1 MLVEPLTLGITGV
14 IALAVLVVIGMH
26 VAYAGALIGLLGLVM
41 SIGITRVPAGEG
53 TLWDAFLAGFEPGI
67 GIAGIV
73 PFAELAHYSLSV
85 LPMFILIGYMA
96 FHARL
101 TQGAFYSMRM
111 WFGGFQGGL
120 AIATVFATAAFAAV
134 SGASTATAAVF
145 SRIAIPEM
153 LRYGYKPGFA
163 AGVVAAGGTLA
174 SLIPPSGI
182 LVIYAIIVEE
192 SVGRLLLAGFI
203 PGIVSA
209 IIYAF
214 SIWIRVKL
222 KPELAG
228 PTVSADWATKIK
240 SLGQMWGIIA
250 VVCIIMGG
258 VYTGW
263 MTPTE
268 SGAVGAFVIF
278 CLALSH
284 GMTWKQF
291 LHGLTESART
301 AVMII
306 TIIWGILILVRFLGF
321 SQLPSEIE
329 GLVVG
334 LDMNRYWIL
343 LIILLMY
350 AVLGMF
356 MDAIGML
363 LLTLPLVQPV
373 ILSLGFD
380 AIWFGIIVVKM
391 VEICLITPPIGLNCF
406 VVAGV
411 RPDIPLLDI
420 FKGIWWFFVCDVLTV
435 ALFVAFPGIVLWLPN
450 QMFNG

>member
-1 MLVEPLTLGITGV
+1 MLVEPLTIGIVGV
-14 IALAVLVVIGMH
+14 SILAVLVVIGMH

-41 SIGITRVPAGEG
+41 SIGVTRVPADEG
-53 TLWDAFLAGFEPGI
+53 NLWDAFLAGFEPGI

-96 FHARL
+96 YHANL
-101 TQGAFYSMRM
+101 TQGAFYCMRM
-111 WFGGFQGGL
+111 WFGWMPGGL
-120 AIATVFATAAFAAV
+120 AIASVFATAAFAAV

-153 LRYGYKPGFA
+153 LKYGYQPGFA

-203 PGIVSA
+203 PGVLSA
-209 IIYAF
+209 IIYGL
-214 SIWIRVKL
+214 SIWVRVKL
-222 KPELAG
+222 NPELGA
-228 PTVSADWATKIK
+228 PVSGATMIARFK

-258 VYTGW
+258 IYTGW

-278 CLALSH
+278 CLALAH
-284 GMTWKQF
+284 GMSWKQF
-291 LHGLTESART
+291 VHGLTESART

-321 SQLPSEIE
+321 SQLPAEIE
-329 GLVVG
+329 AFVLGLE
-334 LDMNRYWIL
+334 MNRYWIL

-363 LLTLPLVQPV
+363 LLTLPLVQPIIV
-373 ILSLGFD
+373 ALGFD
-380 AIWFGIIVVKM
+380 PIWFGIIVVKM

-411 RPDIPLLDI
+411 RPDIPLLSI
-420 FKGIWWFFVCDVLTV
+420 FRGIWWFFVCDILTI
-435 ALFVAFPGIVLWLPN
+435 ALLVAFPGIVLWLPN
-450 QMFNG
+450 QMFN

>member
-1 MLVEPLTLGITGV
+1 MLVEPLTLGIVGV
-14 IALAVLVVIGMH
+14 VCLCVLVVIGMH

-41 SIGITRVPAGEG
+41 AIGVTRIPPGEDG

-101 TQGAFYSMRM
+101 TQGAFYCMRM
-111 WFGGFQGGL
+111 WFGGFPGGL
-120 AIATVFATAAFAAV
+120 AIATVFATGAFAAV

-153 LRYGYKPGFA
+153 LKYGYKPGFA

-203 PGIVSA
+203 PGIISA
-209 IIYAF
+209 IIYGV
-214 SIWIRVKL
+214 SIWVRVKL
-222 KPELAG
+222 KPELGG
-228 PTVSADWATKIK
+228 PTVKADWMTKFK
-240 SLGQMWGIIA
+240 SIGQMWGIIA

-278 CLALSH
+278 CLAISQ
-284 GMTWKQF
+284 GMTWQQF
-291 LHGLTESART
+291 KHGMVESART

-329 GLVVG
+329 ALVTG
-334 LDMNRYWIL
+334 LDVNRYWIL
-343 LIILLMY
+343 LAILLMY

-363 LLTLPLVQPV
+363 LLTLPLVQPIV
-373 ILSLGFD
+373 ISLGFD
-380 AIWFGIIVVKM
+380 PIWFGIIVVKM

-420 FKGIWWFFVCDVLTV
+420 FKGIWWFFICDVLTV
-435 ALFVAFPGIVLWLPN
+435 ALFVAFPGIVLFLPN
-450 QMFNG
+450 TMFN

>member
-1 MLVEPLTLGITGV
+1 MLIEPLTLGIAGV
-14 IALAVLVVIGMH
+14 AVLAVLVVIGMH
-26 VAYAGALIGLLGLVM
+26 VAYAGALVGLLGLVM
-41 SIGITRVPAGEG
+41 SIGITRVIPGEG
-53 TLWDAFLAGFEPGI
+53 GWIDAFLLGFEPGL
-67 GIAGIV
+67 GIAGTI
-73 PFAELAHYSLSV
+73 PFEELAHYSLSV

-101 TQGAFYSMRM
+101 TQGAFYCMRM
-111 WFGGFQGGL
+111 WFGGMPGGL
-120 AIATVFATAAFAAV
+120 GVATVFATAAFAAV

-153 LRYGYKPGFA
+153 LKYGYKPGFA

-203 PGIVSA
+203 PGILSA
-209 IIYAF
+209 IIYAA
-214 SIWIRVKL
+214 SIWVRVKL
-222 KPELAG
+222 KPSLAG
-228 PTVSADWATKIK
+228 PTLRADWGTKFK

-258 VYTGW
+258 IYTGW

-278 CLALSH
+278 CLALAH
-284 GMTWKQF
+284 GMTWNQF

-301 AVMII
+301 SVMII

-321 SQLPSEIE
+321 SQLPAEIE
-329 GLVVG
+329 ALVTG

-343 LIILLMY
+343 LVILLMY
-350 AVLGMF
+350 GVLGMF

-363 LLTLPLVQPV
+363 LLTLPLVQPIV
-373 ILSLGFD
+373 LSLGFD
-380 AIWFGIIVVKM
+380 AVWFGIIVVKM
-391 VEICLITPPIGLNCF
+391 VEICLITPPIGMNCF

-420 FKGIWWFFVCDVLTV
+420 FKGIWWFFICDVLTV

-450 QMFNG
+450 QMFN

>member
-1 MLVEPLTLGITGV
+1 MIVEPLTIGIVGV
-14 IALAVLVVIGMH
+14 SILAVLVVIGMH

-41 SIGITRVPAGEG
+41 SIGVTRVPAGEG
-53 TLWDAFLAGFEPGI
+53 NLWDAFLAGFEPGI

-96 FHARL
+96 YHANL
-101 TQGAFYSMRM
+101 TQGAFYCMRM
-111 WFGGFQGGL
+111 WFGWMPGGL
-120 AIATVFATAAFAAV
+120 AIASVFATAAFAAV

-153 LRYGYKPGFA
+153 LKYGYQPGFA

-203 PGIVSA
+203 PGVLSA
-209 IIYAF
+209 IIYGL
-214 SIWIRVKL
+214 SIWVRVKL
-222 KPELAG
+222 NPELGGA
-228 PTVSADWATKIK
+228 VSGATMLTRFKA
-240 SLGQMWGIIA
+240 LGQMWGIIA

-278 CLALSH
+278 CLALAH
-284 GMTWKQF
+284 GMSWKQF
-291 LHGLTESART
+291 VHGLTESART

-321 SQLPSEIE
+321 SQLPAEIE
-329 GLVVG
+329 GFVLG
-334 LDMNRYWIL
+334 LEMNRYWIL

-363 LLTLPLVQPV
+363 LLTLPLVQP
-373 ILSLGFD
+373 IIIALGFD
-380 AIWFGIIVVKM
+380 PIWFGIIVVKM

-420 FKGIWWFFVCDVLTV
+420 FRGIWWFFICDILTI
-435 ALFVAFPGIVLWLPN
+435 ALLISFPGIVLWLPN
-450 QMFNG
+450 QMFN

>member
-1 MLVEPLTLGITGV
+1 MLVEPLTLGIVGV
-14 IALAVLVVIGMH
+14 VCLCVLVVIGMH

-41 SIGITRVPAGEG
+41 AIGVTRIPPGEDG

-101 TQGAFYSMRM
+101 TQGAFYCMRM
-111 WFGGFQGGL
+111 WFGGFPGGL
-120 AIATVFATAAFAAV
+120 AIATVFATGAFAAV

-153 LRYGYKPGFA
+153 LKYGYKPGFA

-203 PGIVSA
+203 PGIISA
-209 IIYAF
+209 IIYGV
-214 SIWIRVKL
+214 SIWVRVKL
-222 KPELAG
+222 KPELGG
-228 PTVSADWATKIK
+228 PTVKADWMTKFK
-240 SLGQMWGIIA
+240 SIGQMWGIIA

-278 CLALSH
+278 CLAISQ
-284 GMTWKQF
+284 GMTWQQF
-291 LHGLTESART
+291 KHGMVESART

-329 GLVVG
+329 ALVTG
-334 LDMNRYWIL
+334 LDVNRYWIL
-343 LIILLMY
+343 LAILLMY

-363 LLTLPLVQPV
+363 LLTLPLVQPIV
-373 ILSLGFD
+373 ISLGFD
-380 AIWFGIIVVKM
+380 PIWFGIIVVKM

-411 RPDIPLLDI
+411 RPDIP
-420 FKGIWWFFVCDVLTV
+420 
-435 ALFVAFPGIVLWLPN
+435 P
-450 QMFNG
+450 

>member
-1 MLVEPLTLGITGV
+1 MLVEPLTLGIVGISV
-14 IALAVLVVIGMH
+14 LAVLVVIGVH
-26 VAYAGALIGLLGLVM
+26 VAYAGALVGLVGLVM
-41 SIGITRVPAGEG
+41 AIGVTRVPADTG

-101 TQGAFYSMRM
+101 TQGAFYAMRM
-111 WFGGFQGGL
+111 WFGWLPGGL
-120 AIATVFATAAFAAV
+120 GIATVFATGAFAAV

-153 LRYGYKPGFA
+153 LKYGYQPGFA

-203 PGIVSA
+203 PGILSA
-209 IIYAF
+209 IIYGL
-214 SIWIRVKL
+214 SIWVRVKL
-222 KPELAG
+222 KPELGG
-228 PTVSADWATKIK
+228 PVVTAPFLTKVK
-240 SLGQMWGIIA
+240 ALGQMWGIIA

-278 CLALSH
+278 CLALAH

-291 LHGLTESART
+291 THGLTESART

-321 SQLPSEIE
+321 SQLPSELEALI
-329 GLVVG
+329 LG
-334 LDMNRYWIL
+334 LDVNRYWIL
-343 LIILLMY
+343 VVILLMY

-363 LLTLPLVQPV
+363 LLTLPLVQP
-373 ILSLGFD
+373 IIIALGFD
-380 AIWFGIIVVKM
+380 PIWFGIIVVKM

-411 RPDIPLLDI
+411 RPDIPLLQI
-420 FKGIWWFFVCDVLTV
+420 FKGIWWFFICDILTV
-435 ALFVAFPGIVLWLPN
+435 ALFIAFPGIVLWLPN
-450 QMFNG
+450 QMFN

>member
-1 MLVEPLTLGITGV
+1 MMIEPITVGLIGLGC
-14 IALAVLVVIGMH
+14 LAILVVIGMQ
-26 VAYAGALIGLLGLVM
+26 VAYAGALVGLMGIVVTIGAR
-41 SIGITRVPAGEG
+41 RVRDTGDF
-53 TLWDAFLAGFEPGI
+53 WDILEKGWEPGLKN
-67 GIAGIV
+67 AGTI
-73 PFAELAHYSLSV
+73 PFSELAHYSLSV

-101 TQGAFYSMRM
+101 TQGAFYCMRM
-111 WFGGFQGGL
+111 WFGHLPGGL

-153 LRYGYKPGFA
+153 LRYGYPPGFS

-192 SVGRLLLAGFI
+192 SVGKLLMAGFI
-203 PGIVSA
+203 PGILSA
-209 IIYAF
+209 IIYAG
-214 SIWIRVKL
+214 SIMVRVKL
-222 KPELAG
+222 NPELAG
-228 PTVSADWATKIK
+228 DPIGKVTMKDRVA
-240 SLGQMWGIIA
+240 SLSQMWGILF
-250 VVCIIMGG
+250 VVFIIMGG
-258 VYTGW
+258 VYSGW

-268 SGAVGAFVIF
+268 SGAIGAFVVF
-278 CLALSH
+278 MLALKN
-284 GMTWKQF
+284 GMNKDQF
-291 LHGLTESART
+291 LTGLAESAKT

-321 SQLPSEIE
+321 SDLPNVIKDEITSL
-329 GLVVG
+329 GW
-334 LDMNRYWIL
+334 NRYWIL

-363 LLTLPLVQPV
+363 LLTLPLVQPLV
-373 ILSLGFD
+373 IALGFD
-380 AIWFGIIVVKM
+380 PIWFGIIVVKM

-411 RPDIPLLDI
+411 RPDIPLGSI
-420 FKGIWWFFVCDVLTV
+420 FKGIWWFFICDVLTV
-435 ALFVAFPGIVLWLPN
+435 ALFVAFPNIVLWLPN
-450 QMFNG
+450 NMLGR